1 MQIEPHQVTLPQ
13 IIEDVDISVKKEVTP
28 QRVSLF
34 KRRRR
39 PRVSDV
45 PPVKSFIRPSPA
57 TASAFCVC
65 GVSLFKK
72 GPPKTC
78 SHFTTSKKDFVF
90 PFAAK
95 NDPQSEVFLS
105 STEESSPKSMLT
117 PAAAAEFPE
126 EKHDDDLK
134 LVSRVIKSEKSF
146 PNSVLTPA
154 AAAEFSKDEHD
165 DNSNMMPEVIN
176 SGG

>member
-1 MQIEPHQVTLPQ
+1 M
-13 IIEDVDISVKKEVTP
+13 SVKMEVTP

-45 PPVKSFIRPSPA
+45 PPVKSFIRHNPVTA
-57 TASAFCVC
+57 TSVCVC
-65 GVSLFKK
+65 GTNLFKRS
-72 GPPKTC
+72 PPKTC
-78 SHFTTSKKDFVF
+78 LHFKTSMKKFVT
-90 PFAAK
+90 PSSAEK
-95 NDPQSEVFLS
+95 KLPSEVITPFS
-105 STEESSPKSMLT
+105 VKISPKSM
-117 PAAAAEFPE
+117 
-126 EKHDDDLK
+126 
-134 LVSRVIKSEKSF
+134 
-146 PNSVLTPA
+146 LTPA